1 MSQDNNSN
9 EDSKPVTVIVRRIAK
24 KDKIK
29 EFEEWLSGI
38 SKEVSRQEGSMGID
52 IIRPSPNGSSKSKFE
67 YVVIF
72 RFNSYDNLAKWEK
85 SPIRNEWLQKGRKL
99 VEADPNVQKM
109 TGLEFWFTPYFKDE
123 SSPMIPLQPPPRYK
137 MVIVTIPV
145 ISILTIN
152 FGSSNTFFNR
162 NVINTISN
170 KTCYCSYNNSSTN
183 DLCNN
188 ASIDKIVKTLAIQN
202 LIKNALFFLL
212 GL

>member
-1 MSQDNNSN
+1 MSKEDNNSTKHSN
-9 EDSKPVTVIVRRIAK
+9 PVTVIVKRIAK

-52 IIRPSPNGSSKSKFE
+52 IIKPTPNISNKSKPE
-67 YVVIF
+67 YVIIF
-72 RFNSYDNLAKWEK
+72 RFNTYENLDKWEK
-85 SPIRNEWLQKGRKL
+85 SSIRNEWLQKGRKL
-99 VEADPNVQKM
+99 VEANPDVQKM
-109 TGLEFWFTPYFKDE
+109 TGLEFWFTPYFNDE

-145 ISILTIN
+145 ISILLLTLVPQIH
-152 FGSSNTFFNR
+152 FLT

-170 KTCYCSYNNSSTN
+170 KTCYCSYDNSSTN

-188 ASIDKIVKTLAIQN
+188 ASFDEIIKILVIQN
-202 LIKNALFFLL
+202 LK
-212 GL
+212 